1 MDEIRATTQADYVL
15 PRSEEAPR
23 PAAEGRLRRKIL
35 LLAVVPLVI
44 ACVAIALAIRQQGQV
59 LAREEA
65 AALAPALNAMKE
77 AELKHYM
84 ELARAAIAPIYDSGR
99 NDAAAQEQ
107 AKSVLSRMA
116 FGVDG
121 YFFVYDLKGNNLM
134 HPRQPELVGR
144 NLWELRDPN
153 GTPTIQR
160 LLARAKA
167 GGGYEPYL
175 WERPTTH
182 RMEQKLG
189 YVIPLE
195 RWGWMLGT
203 GIYLDDV
210 AATLERI
217 HGESVRQIDTNLRVV
232 AAIALVAAI
241 LVGAAGLALNISE
254 HRLAEAKLRALARQV
269 VSSQEEERARLSREL
284 HDGVSQMLVSVKFFV
299 ESARSRLAQG
309 ADRAPEA
316 LPLLERG
323 VARLNEILGEV
334 RRISHALRPALLDD
348 LGLAA
353 ALDHLGQDCADRTG
367 LAVAVSHDGEGE
379 ELPEAVVTA
388 LFRVTQEALSNV
400 ERHAGATSV
409 RIETSQDAEG
419 LYLSIRDD
427 GRGFD
432 VAEAERHPRS
442 GIGLRNM
449 RERVAALN
457 GTLALDSGS
466 GGTQLRV
473 FVPAAQPVISGRDL
487 S

>member
-1 MDEIRATTQADYVL
+1 MEEIRATTQPDYVL
-15 PRSEEAPR
+15 PRSDEASR

-44 ACVAIALAIRQQGQV
+44 ACVAIALVILQQGQV

-65 AALAPALNAMKE
+65 AAVAPVLNAMKQ

-84 ELARAAIAPIYDSGR
+84 DLARAAIGPVYDSGR
-99 NDAAAQEQ
+99 NDPEAQAQ
-107 AKSVLSRMA
+107 VKAILSSLA
-116 FGVDG
+116 FGEDG
-121 YFFVYDLKGNNLM
+121 YFFVYDQKGNNLM

-144 NLWELRDPN
+144 NLWDLRDPN

-182 RMEQKLG
+182 RTEQKLG

-195 RWGWMLGT
+195 RWGWMMGT

-210 AATLERI
+210 DEALERI
-217 HGESVRQIDTNLRVV
+217 HRESVRQIDTNLRVV

-241 LVGAAGLALNISE
+241 LVFSAGLALNISE
-254 HRLAEAKLRALARQV
+254 HRLAEVKLRALARQV

-284 HDGVSQMLVSVKFFV
+284 HDGVSQMLVSVKLFV

-309 ADRAPEA
+309 DDRAA
-316 LPLLERG
+316 AVPLLDRSI
-323 VARLNEILGEV
+323 VRLNESLGEV

-353 ALDHLGQDCADRTG
+353 ALDHLGQDFAESTG
-367 LAVAVSHDGEGE
+367 LAVGVSHAGEGA
-379 ELPEAVVTA
+379 ELPEAAATA
-388 LFRVTQEALSNV
+388 LFRVAQEALANV

-409 RIETSQDAEG
+409 SIATSRDAQG
-419 LYLSIRDD
+419 LSLSIRDD

-432 VAEAERHPRS
+432 VAGVERHPRS

-449 RERVAALN
+449 RERLAALH
-457 GTLALDSGS
+457 GTLAVESGPA
-466 GGTQLRV
+466 GTELRV
-473 FVPAAQPVISGRDL
+473 FVPADSHSEPHTIS

>member
-1 MDEIRATTQADYVL
+1 MDKIRATTQPDYVVS
-15 PRSEEAPR
+15 RSEASVR
-23 PAAEGRLRRKIL
+23 PSAEGRLRRKIL

-44 ACVAIALAIRQQGQV
+44 ACISIALAIRQQGEA

-65 AALAPALNAMKE
+65 AAVAPVLNAMKE

-99 NDAAAQEQ
+99 NDAAAQQ
-107 AKSVLSRMA
+107 QVKDVLSRLA

-121 YFFVYDLKGNNLM
+121 YFFVYDQNGNNLM

-160 LLARAKA
+160 LLARAKG

-175 WERPTTH
+175 WERPTTR

-195 RWGWMLGT
+195 RWGWMIGT

-210 AATLERI
+210 DEALKRI
-217 HGESVRQIDTNLRVV
+217 HRESVRQIDTNLQVV
-232 AAIALVAAI
+232 AAIAVVAAL
-241 LVGAAGLALNISE
+241 LVGVAGLALNISE
-254 HRLAEAKLRALARQV
+254 HRLADVKLRTLARQV

-284 HDGVSQMLVSVKFFV
+284 HDGVSQMLVSVKFFL

-309 ADRAPEA
+309 PERAAEA
-316 LPLLERG
+316 TPLLERG
-323 VARLNEILGEV
+323 ITRLNEILGEV

-353 ALDHLGQDCADRTG
+353 ALDHLGRDFADRTG
-367 LAVAVSHDGEGE
+367 LTVSVSHRGSGG

-388 LFRVTQEALSNV
+388 LFRVAQEALSNV

-409 RIETSQDAEG
+409 SIETTQDALG
-419 LYLSIRDD
+419 LRLSIRDD
-427 GRGFD
+427 GQGFD
-432 VAEAERHPRS
+432 VAGVEQHPRS

-449 RERVAALN
+449 RERLAALR
-457 GTLALDSGS
+457 GTLSIESGAS
-466 GGTQLRV
+466 GTELSV
-473 FVPAAQPVISGRDL
+473 FVPAGAHPFFG
-487 S
+487 

>member
-1 MDEIRATTQADYVL
+1 MEEIRATTQSDYVL
-15 PRSEEAPR
+15 PRSEAASR
-23 PAAEGRLRRKIL
+23 PSAEGRLRRKIL
-35 LLAVVPLVI
+35 LLAVAPLVI
-44 ACVAIALAIRQQGQV
+44 ACIAIALVIRQQGEV

-65 AALAPALNAMKE
+65 AAVAPVLNAMKE

-99 NDAAAQEQ
+99 NDAAAQAEVK
-107 AKSVLSRMA
+107 AVLSHLA
-116 FGVDG
+116 FGEDG

-144 NLWELRDPN
+144 NLWDLRDPN

-195 RWGWMLGT
+195 RWGWMMGT

-210 AATLERI
+210 GEALDRI
-217 HGESVRQIDTNLRVV
+217 HRESARQIDANLRVV

-241 LVGAAGLALNISE
+241 LVGSAGLALNISE
-254 HRLAEAKLRALARQV
+254 HRLAEMKLRALARQV

-309 ADRAPEA
+309 PERGAEA
-316 LPLLERG
+316 LPLLDRG
-323 VARLNEILGEV
+323 IARLNEILGEV
-334 RRISHALRPALLDD
+334 RRISHDLRPALLDD

-353 ALDHLGQDCADRTG
+353 ALDHLGMDFSDRTG
-367 LAVAVSHDGEGE
+367 LVVSVSHHNVGDD
-379 ELPEAVVTA
+379 LPEAVATA

-400 ERHAGATSV
+400 ERHAGAASV
-409 RIETSQDAEG
+409 HVETWQDARG
-419 LYLSIRDD
+419 VNLYIHDD
-427 GRGFD
+427 GQGFD
-432 VAEAERHPRS
+432 VAEVESQPRS

-449 RERVAALN
+449 RER
-457 GTLALDSGS
+457 LAVLQGS
-466 GGTQLRV
+466 LAVESRDGGTELRV
-473 FVPAAQPVISGRDL
+473 FVPVEPARGGKI
-487 S
+487 